1 MLTPW
6 CIRRWGHLARAPAR
20 CACHR
25 YTRLFRRRAA
35 SEAIPAPSFLDAT
48 PTYFASPDAPY
59 MHTEAHTHV
68 HAMPASECTSSARC
82 SAQAAAASCACC
94 GRYMLA
100 AMMPPPLL
108 ARATFIV
115 LLREPVARALS
126 WFNRLRLAV
135 SGSASAASGGGALS
149 SALDVIGRAQH
160 THRAPLP
167 VH

>member
-1 MLTPW
+1 
-6 CIRRWGHLARAPAR
+6 
-20 CACHR
+20 
-25 YTRLFRRRAA
+25 
-35 SEAIPAPSFLDAT
+35 
-48 PTYFASPDAPY
+48 
-59 MHTEAHTHV
+59 
-68 HAMPASECTSSARC
+68 
-82 SAQAAAASCACC
+82 
-94 GRYMLA
+94 MLA

-135 SGSASAASGGGALS
+135 SAPGASAGGALS